1 MAIRTANAEWQG
13 DLTGG
18 KGTFSG
24 GSGYL
29 SGNYSFKSRFP
40 EDTEGGTNP
49 EELIGAAQACCYSMQ
64 LSAMLANAGNTPES
78 VKTEA
83 RVQLLKQG
91 EGFGITRIEIVT
103 VGRVPGLDQAGFEQ
117 AAEAAKEAC
126 LITKALSAIPEITLE
141 ARLES

>member
-1 MAIRTANAEWQG
+1 MAIRTASAEWQG

-40 EDTEGGTNP
+40 EDIEGGTNP

-64 LSAMLANAGNTPES
+64 LSAMLANAGTTPES